1 MSLLT
6 FLCSSQLAV
15 QVQAA
20 RPPFDA
26 GTIVKEMLER
36 CRPCI
41 GDSCSVEIPWY
52 APLREQSQRL
62 PR

>member
-1 MSLLT
+1 MRLLT

-15 QVQAA
+15 QVHAA

-52 APLREQSQRL
+52 APLRRTIAAM